1 VNDHYNSA
9 ILVGVLIAVACLVT
23 MWRWVLVALLVVAVS
38 CTLIG
43 ADQLW
48 GTLHG

>member
-1 VNDHYNSA
+1 MNDNYNPA
-9 ILVGVLIAVACLVT
+9 ILLGVLVAVTLLVT

-48 GTLHG
+48 LRMHG